1 MADILALSIP
11 PLQLPSTIGLPKT
24 PAGESPGA
32 LILTVFAAGL
42 DTLAQY
48 GAQKIIPKPKT
59 DKQLEDDRRSDNKRV
74 VKMKDVSDVIDK
86 YLNQSL
92 NVGLIG
98 RTAAQMFTGKLP
110 GKWDPFT
117 QMSQQQSDAEWQP
130 IREELKTRIRLK
142 LLQQDNSRSELVEVS
157 FLRLGKLHGN
167 ISGQKKKKRV

>member
-11 PLQLPSTIGLPKT
+11 PLQMPSTVGLPNT

-59 DKQLEDDRRSDNKRV
+59 DQQLQDDARSDNKHV
-74 VKMKDVSDVIDK
+74 VKMKDVSAVIDQ
-86 YLNQSL
+86 YLNQAL

-98 RTAAQMFTGKLP
+98 RTAAQMFTGKVP
-110 GKWDPFT
+110 KKWDPFT
-117 QMSQQQSDAEWQP
+117 QMAQQQSDAEWQP
-130 IREELKTRIRLK
+130 IREELKRRIRQK
-142 LLQQDNSRSELVEVS
+142 FLQQKNMRIELPEVPY
-157 FLRLGKLHGN
+157 FRIGKLHGAF
-167 ISGQKKKKRV
+167 KK